1 MDMMFPFESLS
12 GGDREIGL
20 VVAVLIGFCFGFVL
34 ERAGFGRATKLAGQ
48 FYFHDMTVFKVMFTA
63 IVTAMLGV
71 IVADG
76 LGLADFRH
84 VASMVVSGTFLWPM
98 IFGGLLLGVG
108 FIISGYCPG
117 TSLVSAASGNLDG
130 MLAFVGVIIG
140 SVVFG
145 EIYPLVSGFYLSG
158 EMGQVFL
165 YEMLGIPPAVLGVV
179 IAAAAVGCFL
189 GAEVVEKIATRM
201 LLNREPVEAAP
212 EPRRLTIA
220 VFGAAG
226 LAGLVLLLV
235 PVGSGRAQTESG
247 PAARPVD
254 VRSFAHRVL
263 EEPWKLRILDL
274 RSADAFLE
282 KRIPGSEN
290 CSVDALEGLGL
301 QYSRGIQDL
310 VLVAPDSDTAAVP
323 DEVLAYPGEVY
334 VLAGGWDAWEQF
346 ALTAPETPAP
356 EASLAEVDAYRFR
369 SAVHSAM
376 TGVKA
381 PPPPKTTT
389 KFVAPPKRKAGGCS

>member
-1 MDMMFPFESLS
+1 MIFPFESLS
-12 GGDREIGL
+12 GMHREIGL

-76 LGLADFRH
+76 LGLAEFGH
-84 VASMVVSGTFLWPM
+84 VARLVVSGTFLGPM

-130 MLAFVGVIIG
+130 ILAFVGVVIG
-140 SVVFG
+140 SVLFG
-145 EIYPLVSGFYLSG
+145 EMYPLVSEFYSSG
-158 EMGQVFL
+158 DMGQVFL

-179 IAAAAVGCFL
+179 IAAGAVGCFL
-189 GAEVVEKIATRM
+189 GAEVVEKIASRI
-201 LLNREPVEAAP
+201 LLNREPAAVASQ
-212 EPRRLTIA
+212 PRRLAIA
-220 VFGAAG
+220 VFGAASV
-226 LAGLVLLLV
+226 AGLVLLLV
-235 PVGSGRAQTESG
+235 PVGAGQAQTDSK
-247 PAARPVD
+247 PAAQPID
-254 VRSFAHRVL
+254 IESFARRVL
-263 EEPWKLRILDL
+263 EEPWKLRMIDL
-274 RSADAFLE
+274 RSADDFLE
-282 KRIPGSEN
+282 NRIPGSEN
-290 CSVDALEGLGL
+290 CAIDALDSLGL
-301 QYSRGIQDL
+301 RYSRGIKDL
-310 VLVAPDSDTAAVP
+310 VLVGCSGDLEAVP
-323 DEVLAYPGEVY
+323 DEVLSYPGAVF
-334 VLAGGWDAWEQF
+334 VLSGGWDAWEQF
-346 ALTAPETPAP
+346 ALTAPAPPSP
-356 EASLAEVDAYRFR
+356 EASVAELDAYRFQ